1 MKGKPQNN
9 RGKQYNAGDLMQRR
23 CNIRAGNFKKI
34 KIVKNG
40 EKKDQGKG
48 SVQVIL
54 RQKKGAQRAEAFL
67 VGVNNL
73 RIC

>member
-1 MKGKPQNN
+1 
-9 RGKQYNAGDLMQRR
+9 MQRR